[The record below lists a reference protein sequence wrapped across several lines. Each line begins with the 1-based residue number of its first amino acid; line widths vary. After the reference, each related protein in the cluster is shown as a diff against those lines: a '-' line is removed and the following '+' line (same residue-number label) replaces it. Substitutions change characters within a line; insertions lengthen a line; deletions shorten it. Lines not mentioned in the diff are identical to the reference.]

1 MSEEVVQGGIK
12 RSPEAQTDDDLP
24 SPKRPE
30 YDEVQ
35 EVTVD
40 AEISLPTTE
49 VATEQDS
56 TGVMITRGDSPTNSF
71 SNVSGQ
77 MYSPQN
83 MVNFQ
88 TSPAA
93 ISNALEML
101 MQMQQAFNQKMGQ
114 QGGSQQAQSPG
125 QSGGQDSAESGGQ
138 SSGERQSGAGG
149 VCGGGRGALDRLQ
162 TVHECGTSDVMVC
175 FGVSCTVTRL

>member
-1 MSEEVVQGGIK
+1 MSDGIVEGIK
-12 RSPEAQTDDDLP
+12 RSPETHTDDELP

-56 TGVMITRGDSPTNSF
+56 TGVMMTRSDSPTNSYA
-71 SNVSGQ
+71 NVSGT

-114 QGGSQQAQSPG
+114 QSGSQQAHSPG
-125 QSGGQDSAESGGQ
+125 QSSSQDAAESGGQ
-138 SSGERQSGAGG
+138 SSGERLSVVAGLEQI
-149 VCGGGRGALDRLQ
+149 VTIICRLSAFVWRGGEGIKFDGKIML
-162 TVHECGTSDVMVC
+162 
-175 FGVSCTVTRL
+175 

>member
-1 MSEEVVQGGIK
+1 MSDEIVEGIK
-12 RSPEAQTDDDLP
+12 RSSEAHPDDELP

-56 TGVMITRGDSPTNSF
+56 TTGMMNRSDSPTNSY
-71 SNVSGQ
+71 SNVSGT

-114 QGGSQQAQSPG
+114 QSGSQQAHSPG
-125 QSGGQDSAESGGQ
+125 QAATQETTEAGGQ
-138 SSGERQSGAGG
+138 SSGE
-149 VCGGGRGALDRLQ
+149 
-162 TVHECGTSDVMVC
+162 
-175 FGVSCTVTRL
+175 